1 MKTEKTEE
9 ERVIF
14 YDSRSSMNDVKEL
27 MNIIDSRKDSKYFK
41 EVWEDIENYEKR
53 LTLIKK
59 KEEKKEQPNNLSI
72 KRIT

>member
-59 KEEKKEQPNNLSI
+59 KEEKKE
-72 KRIT
+72 

>member
-41 EVWEDIENYEKR
+41 EVWKDIENYEKR

-59 KEEKKEQPNNLSI
+59 KEEKKE
-72 KRIT
+72 